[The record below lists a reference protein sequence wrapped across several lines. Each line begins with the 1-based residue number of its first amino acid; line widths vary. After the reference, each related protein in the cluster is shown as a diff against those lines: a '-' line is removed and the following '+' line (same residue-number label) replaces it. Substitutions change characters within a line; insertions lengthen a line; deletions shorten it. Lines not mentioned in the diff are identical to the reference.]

1 MKTSK
6 LIGVVCA
13 WLALTV
19 VQGAPLGTVFSY
31 QGRLVEGGTPATG
44 TYDFQFNL
52 YAASAGGAAL
62 TGVLTRNDVAVNSG
76 LFLVELDFGGPP
88 FMGEERWL
96 EISVRAGASIGA
108 YTVLTPRQRLN
119 ATPYALYSLKSASAP
134 WSGLSGVPAS
144 FADGADNDTTYA
156 PGSGLTLAGTTFSL
170 DTTSLDAR
178 YWKLLGNGGTDP
190 GLNFLGTTDNQ
201 PLNIRV
207 NNTHAFRVEPNGSS
221 APHLIGGYIGNNAL
235 PGLIGAA
242 IGGGGRLFEANQV
255 LGDYGSIGGG
265 VGNGSAAFARV
276 GGGAFNT
283 ASGFGSV
290 VGGGAMLSGGGRL
303 TGLNEASAQASTIG
317 GGVSNRA
324 GGQFSS
330 ILGGRQNGASGFA
343 SAIGGGE
350 NNAVTSSY
358 STVAGG
364 AENRV
369 FESHATVGGGSINEV
384 RGRGATVSGGVFNRA
399 TGLFEFIGGGTN
411 NLASGTNTVVSGG
424 SGNAATALNSVVGGG
439 ANNRAFAVGAVI
451 AGGAGNLVSNI
462 FGAIGGGTNNLVI
475 GPASTIAGGQDNQ
488 AGGTASTIGGGA
500 TNRTFGTHS
509 TVPGGS
515 QNIAS
520 GDYSLAAGRRA
531 RATHSGSFVWADSTD
546 ADFASTAPNQFSI
559 RANGG
564 VALQSS
570 GTALEVRSGSLK
582 VTGAGVG
589 TVTPVFIH
597 RATPATIT
605 LHVTKIEHPLCNG
618 DPTAILIV
626 TPNWNPGG
634 GVGVYDN
641 HPIGVYYEDPP
652 TARWHIF
659 NQDGAAMPAGA
670 AFNILVVKP

>member
-6 LIGVVCA
+6 KFIGMLCA
-13 WLALTV
+13 FTGLVA
-19 VQGAPLGTVFSY
+19 QGAPLGTAFNY

-52 YAASAGGAAL
+52 YTASAGGAAL
-62 TGVLTRNDVAVNSG
+62 TGVLARNDVSVNSG

-96 EISVRAGASIGA
+96 EISVRPGASVGA
-108 YTVLTPRQRLN
+108 YTLLTPRQRLN
-119 ATPYALYSLKSASAP
+119 AIPYSLYSLKSAAVP

-144 FADGADNDTTYA
+144 FADGADNDTTYT
-156 PGSGLTLAGTTFSL
+156 PGPGLTLAGTTFSI

-190 GLNFLGTTDNQ
+190 ALNFLGTTDNQ
-201 PLNIRV
+201 PLNLRV
-207 NNTHAFRVEPNGSS
+207 NNTHAFRMEPNGSS
-221 APHLIGGYIGNNAL
+221 APHLIGGYIGNSTL
-235 PGLIGAA
+235 PGLIGAV
-242 IGGGGRLFEANQV
+242 IGGGGRPFEANQV

-265 VGNGSAAFARV
+265 VGNGSAAYARV

-283 ASGFGSV
+283 ASGFGSF

-317 GGVSNRA
+317 GGVSNNA
-324 GGQFSS
+324 SGQFSS
-330 ILGGRQNGASGFA
+330 VLGGRQNGASGFA

-350 NNAVTSSY
+350 NNAAIATY

-364 AENRV
+364 AGNRAL
-369 FESHATVGGGSINEV
+369 ESHTTVGGGSINEV

-399 TGLFEFIGGGTN
+399 TGLFESIGGGTN
-411 NLASGTNTVVSGG
+411 NLASGTNTVIAGG
-424 SGNAATALNSVVGGG
+424 IGNAATALNSVVGGG
-439 ANNRAFAVGAVI
+439 ANNRSFAVGAVI
-451 AGGAGNLVSNI
+451 AGGSGNLVSNI
-462 FGAIGGGTNNLVI
+462 FGFIGGGTNNLVI
-475 GPASTIAGGQDNQ
+475 GPASTIGGGQNNQ
-488 AGGTASTIGGGA
+488 AGGTATAIGGGG

-515 QNIAS
+515 QNTAS
-520 GDYSLAAGRRA
+520 GDYSFAAGRRA
-531 RATHSGSFVWADSTD
+531 RATHNGSFVWADSTD

-570 GTALEVRSGSLK
+570 ATALEVRSGSLK
-582 VTGAGVG
+582 VTGAGIG
-589 TVTPVFIH
+589 TATPVFIH

-618 DPTAILIV
+618 DPNAILIV

-634 GVGVYDN
+634 GAGVYDN

-659 NQDGAAMPAGA
+659 NQDGAAMPVGA